1 MKSRL
6 RNLGLIAVGVV
17 AGVLISLNFQAV
29 ADRAGRTTLP
39 IEELRAFTE
48 VFGAIKTNYV
58 EPVEDKRLITEAI
71 NGMLTGLDPHSAYLD
86 QEAFKELQ
94 VGTQGQF
101 GGLGIEVGME
111 DGFVK
116 VISPIE
122 DTPAFK
128 AGIKPND
135 LIIKLDET
143 PVKGMSLNDAVK
155 RMRGKPNTSITLTI
169 SRKGESAPIVVTL
182 TRAVIRVQ
190 SVKSKVIE
198 PGYGWVRVSQFQEAT
213 TENMVKQISQMFKEN
228 PNLKGLVLD
237 LRNDPGGLLHGAVAI
252 SAAFLPAKTL
262 VVSTDGRAEDAK
274 KKFYANPDDY
284 ARGSR
289 GEDPLKPLPQA
300 VKTIPMVVL
309 VNGGSASA
317 SEIVAGA
324 LQDHKRAT
332 VIGTQTFG
340 KGSVQTIMPLGNNTA
355 IKLTTARYYTP
366 GGRSIQAL
374 GIKPDIVVEDPTDT
388 LTRVREADL
397 TRHLNNAQAKADEA
411 PKADAKKPE
420 EKKDASPAAKI
431 KPQQPISPAEMK
443 PVELGSKD
451 DFQLQQAIAH
461 LKGEPVKAVS
471 PTVAQNKTN

>member
-1 MKSRL
+1 MHTRL
-6 RNLGLIAVGVV
+6 RNIGFMVVGAV
-17 AGVLISLNFQAV
+17 AGVLISLNFQAI
-29 ADRAGRTTLP
+29 ADRATRTSLP

-58 EPVEDKRLITEAI
+58 EPVEDKKLITEAI

-122 DTPAFK
+122 DTPAFR
-128 AGIKPND
+128 AGVKPGD
-135 LIIKLDET
+135 LIVKLDDT

-155 RMRGKPNTSITLTI
+155 RMRGKPNTQITLTI
-169 SRKGESAPIVVTL
+169 SRKGESAPVIVTL

-190 SVKSKVIE
+190 SVKSKMIE
-198 PGYGWVRVSQFQEAT
+198 PGYVWVRVSQFQEAT
-213 TENMVKQISQMFKEN
+213 AESMVKHLDGLFKQG
-228 PNLKGLVLD
+228 PVKGLVLD

-252 SAAFLPAKTL
+252 SSAFLPQKSL
-262 VVSTDGRAEDAK
+262 VVSTDGRAEDAR
-274 KKFYANPDDY
+274 KKFYASPEDY
-284 ARGSR
+284 ARR
-289 GEDPLKPLPQA
+289 GDDILRSLPAA
-300 VKTIPMVVL
+300 VKTVPMVVL

-324 LQDHKRAT
+324 LQDHKRAK

-366 GGRSIQAL
+366 SGRSIQAL
-374 GIKPDIVVEDPTDT
+374 GVTPDIMVEDPSDT
-388 LTRVREADL
+388 AIRVREADL
-397 TRHLNNAQAKADEA
+397 QRHLENSAQQKEQASAPRAK
-411 PKADAKKPE
+411 
-420 EKKDASPAAKI
+420 PAA
-431 KPQQPISPAEMK
+431 PTPPAEQK
-443 PVELGSKD
+443 PTEMGSKD
-451 DFQLQQAIAH
+451 DFQLAQAIAF
-461 LKGEPVKAVS
+461 LKGEPVKSQS
-471 PTVAQNKTN
+471 PTVAQSDAPKQPVKPSAN

>member
-1 MKSRL
+1 MHNKFRTI
-6 RNLGLIAVGVV
+6 GLIFIGVI

-29 ADRAGRTTLP
+29 ADRAARTVLP

-58 EPVEDKRLITEAI
+58 EPVEDKKLITEAI

-128 AGIKPND
+128 AGIKPGD
-135 LIIKLDET
+135 LIVKLDET
-143 PVKGMSLNDAVK
+143 PVKGMTLTDAVK
-155 RMRGKPNTSITLTI
+155 KMRGKPNTQITLTI
-169 SRKGESAPIVVTL
+169 SRKGETVPVVVTL
-182 TRAVIRVQ
+182 TRAIIRVQ
-190 SVKSKVIE
+190 SVKSKTIE
-198 PGYGWVRVSQFQEAT
+198 PGYVWVRVSQFQEAT
-213 TENMVKQISQMFKEN
+213 AENLVKQLDALFRAGQV
-228 PNLKGLVLD
+228 KGLVLD
-237 LRNDPGGLLHGAVAI
+237 LRNDPGGLLHGAVAV
-252 SAAFLPAKTL
+252 SSAFLPAKSL
-262 VVSTDGRAEDAK
+262 IVSTDGRAEDAK
-274 KKFYANPDDY
+274 KKFFATPDDY
-284 ARGSR
+284 VRGSR
-289 GEDPLKPLPQA
+289 GEDVLKSIPSA
-300 VKTIPMVVL
+300 VKNVPMVVL
-309 VNGGSASA
+309 VKGRSATA
-317 SEIVAGA
+317 SQIVAGA

-374 GIKPDIVVEDPTDT
+374 GITPDLIVEDPSDT
-388 LTRVREADL
+388 ATATRVREADL
-397 TRHLNNAQAKADEA
+397 QRHLENGKAKIEKAEPAA
-411 PKADAKKPE
+411 PRAKPAAPGSNVAPGE
-420 EKKDASPAAKI
+420 QRSEEHTSELQSLAYLVCRLLLEKK
-431 KPQQPISPAEMK
+431 
-443 PVELGSKD
+443 
-451 DFQLQQAIAH
+451 
-461 LKGEPVKAVS
+461 
-471 PTVAQNKTN
+471 KTKSRRS